1 MSQVGRNIK
10 KFRENKNLT
19 QEEMAEQLNVTRQTI
34 SSWETG
40 RTEPD
45 IETLERIAATL
56 DVTVEELIYSRRLNT
71 PVVTINKGTTVET
84 VEKGVSFGAVLA
96 MVISYAHWHSIGWA
110 VIHGL
115 LGWVYVIYY
124 LIRYAEMGLFP

>member
-1 MSQVGRNIK
+1 M
-10 KFRENKNLT
+10 
-19 QEEMAEQLNVTRQTI
+19 
-34 SSWETG
+34 
-40 RTEPD
+40 
-45 IETLERIAATL
+45 
-56 DVTVEELIYSRRLNT
+56 TVEELIYSKRLST
-71 PVVTINKGTTVET
+71 PVVTVTKGPTVET

-124 LIRYAEMGLFP
+124 LLRYAEMGLFP

>member
-19 QEEMAEQLNVTRQTI
+19 QEEMAEQLNVTRQTV

-45 IETLERIAATL
+45 IETLERIAAAL

-124 LIRYAEMGLFP
+124 LFRYAEMGLFP